1 MTNNVVALSERRKYP
16 RVSDALALR
25 LNCPEKFDPT
35 KDQLNPQ
42 PTHIVKMSCGGLR
55 FVHNTAIDIDTHMNL
70 RVHLPSSDQTIHL
83 AGRVISSGEEKSNAF
98 SHSKQK
104 QYFVQIEFIDLNNTE
119 KELLKN
125 QIDYVIQK
133 TGMIDRDFQRV
144 AQPS

>member
-25 LNCPEKFDPT
+25 LNCPETFDPMT
-35 KDQLNPQ
+35 DQLNPQ

-55 FVHNTAIDIDTHMNL
+55 FVHSTAIDINTHMNL

-83 AGRVISSGEEKSNAF
+83 ASRVISSGEEKGHLF

-104 QYFVQIEFIDLNNTE
+104 QYFVQIEFLDLNNTE
-119 KELLKN
+119 KEQLKRH
-125 QIDYVIQK
+125 IDYVIQK
-133 TGMIDRDFQRV
+133 TGMTYRDSQHM